1 MDNKSN
7 DLPTQ
12 EFDDEYDNTPW
23 EWSEVVMEVLTNKDF
38 LSSVDR
44 CVDKIIEAWKTKN
57 VIEQG
62 RLDIDKEKVNSWRK
76 LNERFLVYRFTLSGV
91 TLLGLFIAMKE
102 HYLPVE
108 LIGAL
113 LTGVIAS
120 LFVPPRK
127 E

>member
-76 LNERFLVYRFTLSGV
+76 LNPIF
-91 TLLGLFIAMKE
+91 
-102 HYLPVE
+102 
-108 LIGAL
+108 
-113 LTGVIAS
+113 
-120 LFVPPRK
+120 
-127 E
+127 

>member
-1 MDNKSN
+1 MDNKSS
-7 DLPTQ
+7 
-12 EFDDEYDNTPW
+12 W

-38 LSSVDR
+38 LSSIDR
-44 CVDKIIEAWKTKN
+44 SVDKITEAWKTKN
-57 VIEQG
+57 GIEQG

-76 LNERFLVYRFTLSGV
+76 LNQNFLVYRFILSGA

-120 LFVPPRK
+120 LFVPLRK